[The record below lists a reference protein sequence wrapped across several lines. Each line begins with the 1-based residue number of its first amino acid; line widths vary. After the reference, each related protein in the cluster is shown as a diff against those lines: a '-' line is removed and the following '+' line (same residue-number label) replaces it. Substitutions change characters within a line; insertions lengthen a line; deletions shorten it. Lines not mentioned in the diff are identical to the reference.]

1 MKNNLDFN
9 KNYNNYNSSYKYIM
23 YKLDFKNTTNRYT
36 TEELFDNIQ
45 KVWDFKGS
53 QPFLK
58 DMEVEPSVICWGTYF
73 HRFGS
78 WKKALEEFV
87 KYKNNTN
94 DVQYIQNKN
103 NRKAR
108 KTINNSLKYD
118 VMKRDCFKCQ
128 YCGKSPAN
136 DVGVELQI
144 DHILP
149 VSKGGTNEIENLKTI
164 CKDCNIGKFN
174 K

>member
-1 MKNNLDFN
+1 MLDFYYSCYSY
-9 KNYNNYNSSYKYIM
+9 NYNFNHSFM
-23 YKLDFKNTTNRYT
+23 YKLSSKKGVKYSKQ
-36 TEELFDNIQ
+36 ELFDNI
-45 KVWDFKGS
+45 KRVWDFKGS

-73 HRFGS
+73 NRFGS
-78 WKKALEEFV
+78 WQKALEEFI
-87 KYKNNTN
+87 KHINSADKI
-94 DVQYIQNKN
+94 QYEENINIKKS
-103 NRKAR
+103 RKS
-108 KTINNSLKYD
+108 INNSLRYD
-118 VMKRDCFKCQ
+118 VMKRDSFKCQ